1 MLAKLVVGS
10 LNAILN
16 LVGWLVLIFATI
28 GGLVS
33 GWQGGGFF
41 MGIMGM
47 LLGFALGFIW
57 VTVVLGL
64 LFLLLDIKKD
74 LAELNKTAEQIRDK

>member
-16 LVGWLVLIFATI
+16 IVGWLVLILATI

-33 GWQGGGFF
+33 GWQGGGFL
-41 MGIMGM
+41 MGILGM
-47 LLGFALGFIW
+47 LLGLALGFVW
-57 VTVVLGL
+57 VTVVLGM
-64 LFLLLDIKKD
+64 LFLMLDIKRD
-74 LAELNKTAEQIRDK
+74 LSELNKTAGQIRDK

>member
-16 LVGWLVLIFATI
+16 IVGWLVLIIATI

-33 GWQGGGFF
+33 GWEGGGFL
-41 MGIMGM
+41 MGILGM

-74 LAELNKTAEQIRDK
+74 LSELNKTAGQIRDK

>member
-16 LVGWLVLIFATI
+16 VVGWLVLLIATI
-28 GGLVS
+28 GGLVA
-33 GWQGGGFF
+33 GLEGGFL
-41 MGIMGM
+41 MGVLGM
-47 LLGFALGFIW
+47 LLGFAFGFIW

-74 LAELNKTAEQIRDK
+74 LSELNKTAAQIRDK

>member
-16 LVGWLVLIFATI
+16 IVGWLVLILATI

-33 GWQGGGFF
+33 GWQGGGFL
-41 MGIMGM
+41 MGILGM
-47 LLGFALGFIW
+47 LLGLALGFVW
-57 VTVVLGL
+57 VTVVLGM
-64 LFLLLDIKKD
+64 LFVLLDIKRD
-74 LAELNKTAEQIRDK
+74 LSELNKTAGQIRDK